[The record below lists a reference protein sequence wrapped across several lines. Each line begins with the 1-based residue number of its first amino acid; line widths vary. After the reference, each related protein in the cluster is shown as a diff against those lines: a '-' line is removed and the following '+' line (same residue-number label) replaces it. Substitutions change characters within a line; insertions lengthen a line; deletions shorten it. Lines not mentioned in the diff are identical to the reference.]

1 MALSYERTMDVLTD
15 PLKASD
21 WNYATDEVMVPK
33 MVPVIGLALRTVS
46 SMVPWKAHY
55 LDD

>member
-1 MALSYERTMDVLTD
+1 MALSYERTMDVQRD

-21 WNYATDEVMVPK
+21 WNDATDEVMVPK